1 MLRSTTAIHTQTG
14 DLLPYLATATEL
26 GVDWFYGCRIMSEWV
41 GFVGELRGF
50 GRTMSMTDIIES
62 YTGVHRGSTKSDME
76 LNTERMA
83 DI

>member
-1 MLRSTTAIHTQTG
+1 
-14 DLLPYLATATEL
+14 
-26 GVDWFYGCRIMSEWV
+26 MSEWV